1 MTDILTEHLTQL
13 LENAETYVLK
23 IIAQNPNTP
32 TIFLEALAKD
42 KDKYIRHY
50 VAVNPNTPGKALKEL
65 LKDKFEAIP
74 SAVAQNPNTP
84 IALLEILAKHED
96 TRSSVARN
104 PNTPGKILEEL
115 SHQGFSMRS
124 FVAENPNTAIKVLEE
139 LSNDNNY
146 FVRCHVAQ
154 NPNTPIEILEEL
166 SKDNDEYVRSGVGKN
181 PNTPIEILE
190 EFSKDKNED
199 IRYSV
204 AVNSSTPK
212 VILEKLLVDS
222 KAIVRG
228 GVKFNPSAYL
238 STDLVNKFEISDL
251 SFTAKRCHD
260 VLLLE
265 KLSTIN
271 DQFVRSNVAD
281 NVNTSTK
288 VLNKLSKDDDEY
300 VRYAV
305 ANNINSS
312 MKLLI
317 ELSQDKDSL
326 VREGVASN
334 IFTPNKALQELSK
347 DKDDEVRAKVALISC
362 DLKVLT
368 TLAKD
373 KNDDVRENVAL
384 NQNTTGKI
392 LTELAKDV
400 ETHVRILV
408 AQNTNTPNNILLLL
422 AKDKEEIVRVRV
434 AQNKKI
440 PMTITKQL
448 AQDKSRG
455 VRDCAIEERRFSN
468 KTKKSLRLLQPK
480 KIKVKVVVKY
490 FELTDSKST
499 KFWEVE
505 QKDSSVHLRWGKIG
519 TNGQS
524 KIKELDSKED
534 ATKEVDKL
542 IKQKT
547 KKGYIEAESIPV
559 YQEDKDKIKV
569 SISNLKK
576 KLSKY
581 KSYCKTNNIKITGK
595 VKKNIDSVNQLCKL
609 TDKLSNCSDLY
620 QKTKYDHNYLP
631 GVVIYALDSAEIA
644 WGPITKQCKD
654 IKNIK
659 REGDMFGC
667 FPWTS
672 KSYPWPSYKNIENK
686 DVYMSPGIQIDLRE
700 MTELCKEDLGDG
712 LLQLWFPEDSSES
725 EVIRVI
731 SRKTLE
737 IESPDSTYYNFESGG
752 VVEVGEG
759 CWGEMSHLGWA
770 IKDYKMIGIQ
780 TDNYFFYSFE
790 DYENELHDRTLEI
803 ASEISELM
811 YEMHVNDTSFFG
823 VPDPIQT
830 NWIEFYDKGDRNLL
844 SLSSKEYFC
853 LGTDDTGQVMYKKED
868 NGEIS
873 FSFYWSHY

>member
-204 AVNSSTPK
+204 ALNTNTPIA
-212 VILEKLLVDS
+212 ILENLLIDPREH
-222 KAIVRG
+222 VRG
-228 GVKFNPSAYL
+228 GLLLNPSAYSSVKL
-238 STDLVNKFEISDL
+238 TNKLKTSDL
-251 SFTAKRCHD
+251 LSLYAMRSTNT
-260 VLLLE
+260 LLLE
-265 KLSTIN
+265 KLSMIDGRTI
-271 DQFVRSNVAD
+271 RSDVAN

-288 VLNKLSKDDDEY
+288 VLKKLSKDDDLY
-300 VRYAV
+300 VRRAI
-305 ANNINSS
+305 AQNLNTPIE
-312 MKLLI
+312 LLI
-317 ELSQDKDSL
+317 ELSQDKKGG
-326 VREGVASN
+326 VRGGVASN
-334 IFTPNKALQELSK
+334 IFTPNKILQKLSA
-347 DKDDEVRAKVALISC
+347 DADAGVRISVASMSN
-362 DLKVLT
+362 DLKILT
-368 TLAKD
+368 SLAKD
-373 KNDDVRENVAL
+373 KDESVRTSVAFSKSA
-384 NQNTTGKI
+384 TVEI
-392 LTELAKDV
+392 LTELAKDA
-400 ETHVRILV
+400 ETLVRAHV
-408 AQNTNTPNNILLLL
+408 AKNPNTPNNILLFL
-422 AKDKEEIVRVRV
+422 AKDKEEIVRIRV

-440 PMTITKQL
+440 SMTITKQL
-448 AQDKSRG
+448 AKDKIRD
-455 VRDCAIEERRFSN
+455 VRHWAIEERRFSS
-468 KTKKSLRLLQPK
+468 KTKKSLRLLRPK
-480 KIKVKVVVKY
+480 EVKAVVKY